1 MGGIQLN
8 KKEEGVLTAGPVL
21 EVSKAVLV
29 RSSEEKNVL
38 TSMQLGIYMQLE
50 FILLLGILMPCLNN
64 PFPIFLT
71 VGITSGLFSVSC
83 LKRKGVS
90 CSIHITISP
99 HYFRFLHKVD
109 LVRN

>member
-21 EVSKAVLV
+21 EVSEADLV

-50 FILLLGILMPCLNN
+50 FI
-64 PFPIFLT
+64 
-71 VGITSGLFSVSC
+71 
-83 LKRKGVS
+83 
-90 CSIHITISP
+90 
-99 HYFRFLHKVD
+99 
-109 LVRN
+109 